1 MKKDFNSYLVIT
13 KVDGK
18 EYITKV
24 EATSMLDAEMSV
36 RLLGQAVGDTHSVDT
51 AFAYDMD
58 LMKAPIF
65 IKRALRCETVSMK
78 ELQCIIEKRTMDIM
92 EGR

>member
-1 MKKDFNSYLVIT
+1 MKNDFNSYMVIT
-13 KVDGK
+13 NVDGK

-51 AFAYDMD
+51 AFAYDAD
-58 LMKAPIF
+58 LMRTSNF
-65 IKRALRCETVSMK
+65 VKRAPRCETVSMK
-78 ELQCIIEKRTMDIM
+78 ELQSIIEKCTRDIM
-92 EGR
+92 ERR

>member
-1 MKKDFNSYLVIT
+1 MKKDFNSYMVIT
-13 KVDGK
+13 NVDGK

-36 RLLGQAVGDTHSVDT
+36 RLLGQAVGDTRSVDS
-51 AFAYDMD
+51 AFAYDAD
-58 LMKAPIF
+58 LMKTPIF

-78 ELQCIIEKRTMDIM
+78 ELQSIIEKRTRDII
-92 EGR
+92 ERG